1 MTVEDLKNFF
11 MAVDGSFEYFK
22 DCYLSY
28 ILLKIII
35 QNRQSRKT
43 GHKTITVLQM
53 NEKFVLRENLA
64 SQGLAQEVN
73 LYLVICFWKGEGGV
87 KMC

>member
-11 MAVDGSFEYFK
+11 MAIDGSFEY
-22 DCYLSY
+22 L
-28 ILLKIII
+28 IE
-35 QNRQSRKT
+35 NRQSRKS

-87 KMC
+87 QMC